1 MQEYRKGDQ
10 VDYLI
15 GGWSPATP
23 NAKVMFCS
31 KCLAK
36 VYVAPSG
43 QRIMKENP
51 ACKPLCID
59 CMLKSEG
66 DFSVKRPSNADI
78 ISDLNG
84 SN

>member
-1 MQEYRKGDQ
+1 MQEYRKGDS

-15 GGWSPATP
+15 GGWTSSTP
-23 NAKVMFCS
+23 NAKVMFCC

-51 ACKPLCID
+51 ACRPLCIGGIMKTD
-59 CMLKSEG
+59 GEVSM
-66 DFSVKRPSNADI
+66 KRPSRADI
-78 ISDLNG
+78 VSDLHG

>member
-1 MQEYRKGDQ
+1 MQEYRKGDS
-10 VDYLI
+10 VDFLI
-15 GGWSPATP
+15 GGWTQATP
-23 NAKVMFCS
+23 NAKIMFCC

-59 CMLKSEG
+59 CMLQS
-66 DFSVKRPSNADI
+66 DAAVSVKRPSHADI
-78 ISDLNG
+78 VADFSGN
-84 SN
+84 N